1 MHGPMYIKVE
11 CKVFIITH
19 QKTLTS
25 IRSAS
30 CATNGCFWQTSPCPL
45 SRDVLIFF
53 PIALFPTFSQLRRP
67 RSWNIGRSLQY
78 EQRNSPPPSHL
89 TDKVPLLT
97 FEPSKILFYNVCL
110 LRSTPCVVLR
120 RRNGIVLAALSC
132 KGWIKS
138 SVNELAAIPVTL
150 QKRAFFFSFFFSI
163 TLFSLLL
170 RFPFVSALNSSDHTF
185 HTIFVVNEAKRFLP
199 VIIELLLSGI
209 WVLPF
214 CLATCKTSAFL
225 PASSF

>member
-1 MHGPMYIKVE
+1 MSTVTWRAHFFPDSPLPH
-11 CKVFIITH
+11 VFPAQTTAKLKHRQIA
-19 QKTLTS
+19 S
-25 IRSAS
+25 IR
-30 CATNGCFWQTSPCPL
+30 ATE
-45 SRDVLIFF
+45 F
-53 PIALFPTFSQLRRP
+53 P
-67 RSWNIGRSLQY
+67 
-78 EQRNSPPPSHL
+78 PPPSHL